1 MSSRTVE
8 AASADIHGRRIT
20 EETQRFQNGDT
31 LASGRRDQ
39 CSNADLLAAAR
50 PNVPSAAGVK
60 VADVS
65 IATAT
70 ARIAPVAIDFS
81 AGVLI
86 K

>member
-39 CSNADLLAAAR
+39 CSSADLLAAAR